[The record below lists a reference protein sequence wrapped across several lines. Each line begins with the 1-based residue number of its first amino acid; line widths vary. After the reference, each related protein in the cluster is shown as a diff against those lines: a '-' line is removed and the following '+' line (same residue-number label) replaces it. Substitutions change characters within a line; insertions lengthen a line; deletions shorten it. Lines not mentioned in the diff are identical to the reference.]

1 MKPALPFRPRWPI
14 RALRLL
20 PGSTNLKFRR
30 YGKLLKAFSGR
41 RRLARTYFGGAM
53 LCDLEDFTAGFIYH
67 FGIWEPHISAFV
79 ADRLRPGDAFC
90 DIGANIGYYSL
101 LASHAV
107 GPRGVVIAV
116 EPSPPIF
123 ALLLE
128 NLALNGARNVRTVE
142 AAVAARAGKVALYR
156 GPSWNTGMTTMLV
169 ERGFRVAD
177 QVAALPLE
185 DIFRPDEIARLRMI
199 KIDVEGAEAPI
210 LERLLGR
217 IADYPPEMEII
228 AELAFSEGVS
238 HRAVLQDLVER
249 FAAAGY
255 SAYEIPNTYDARSYM
270 KFGGVIA
277 PFALKLPPA
286 TQKDVLFSR
295 HYSGS

>member
-1 MKPALPFRPRWPI
+1 MNPMIPFRPRWPI
-14 RALRLL
+14 RALRFL

-30 YGKLLKAFSGR
+30 YGKLVKAFSGR

-53 LCDLEDFTAGFIYH
+53 LCDLEDFTDGFIYH
-67 FGIWEPHISAFV
+67 FGVWEPHISAFI

-101 LASHAV
+101 LASRAV
-107 GPRGVVIAV
+107 GPRGLVIAV

-123 ALLLE
+123 AVLLE
-128 NLALNGARNVRTVE
+128 NLALNGARNVRTVQ
-142 AAVAARAGKVALYR
+142 AAVAARVGKVALYR
-156 GPSWNTGMTTMLV
+156 GPSWNSGMTTTLP
-169 ERGFRVAD
+169 ERGFKVAD
-177 QVAALPLE
+177 EVVALPLE
-185 DIFRPDEIARLRMI
+185 NILRSDEIARLRLI

-210 LERLLGR
+210 LESLLGR

-228 AELAFSEGVS
+228 AELAFGEDANHS
-238 HRAVLQDLVER
+238 AILQDLVER

-255 SAYEIPNTYDARSYM
+255 SAFELPNTYDARSYM

-277 PFALKLPPA
+277 PFPFKLPPA
-286 TQKDVLFSR
+286 AQKDVLFSR
-295 HYSGS
+295 HYSVT

>member
-1 MKPALPFRPRWPI
+1 MNPVIPFRPRWPI
-14 RALRLL
+14 RALRYL

-30 YGKLLKAFSGR
+30 YGKLVKAFSGR

-53 LCDLEDFTAGFIYH
+53 LCDIEDFTAGFIYH

-101 LASHAV
+101 LASRAV

-116 EPSPPIF
+116 DPSPPIF
-123 ALLLE
+123 AILLE
-128 NLALNGARNVRTVE
+128 NLAFNGARNVRTVQ
-142 AAVAARAGKVALYR
+142 AAVAAQAGKIALYR
-156 GPSWNTGMTTMLV
+156 GPSWNSGMTTTLA
-169 ERGFRVAD
+169 EHGFKATDEVD
-177 QVAALPLE
+177 ALPLE
-185 DIFRPDEIARLRMI
+185 EILRPDEIARLRLI

-210 LERLLGR
+210 LESLLGR
-217 IADYPPEMEII
+217 IADFPPEMEII
-228 AELAFSEGVS
+228 AELAFAENASQS
-238 HRAVLQDLVER
+238 AILQRLVER

-255 SAYEIPNTYDARSYM
+255 SAFEMPNTYDARSYM

-277 PFALKLPPA
+277 PFPLKLPS
-286 TQKDVLFSR
+286 TVQKDVLFSR
-295 HYSGS
+295 IYR

>member
-1 MKPALPFRPRWPI
+1 MKPVAPLRPRWPI
-14 RALRLL
+14 RALRFL
-20 PGSTNLKFRR
+20 PGSTNRKFRR

-41 RRLARTYFGGAM
+41 RRLARTYFGAAM

-67 FGIWEPHISAFV
+67 LGIWEPHISAFV

-107 GPRGVVIAV
+107 GPGGVVIAV

-123 ALLLE
+123 ALLRE
-128 NLALNGARNVRTVE
+128 NLALNDARNVRPVQ
-142 AAVAARAGKVALYR
+142 AAVAPRAGRVALYR
-156 GPSWNTGMTTMLV
+156 GPSWNTGMTTTLA
-169 ERGFRVAD
+169 ERGFKVAD
-177 QVAALPLE
+177 EVDALPLE
-185 DIFRPDEIARLRMI
+185 DILRPDETARLRLI

-217 IADYPPEMEII
+217 IGNYPPEMEII
-228 AELAFSEGVS
+228 AELAFSGGANHS
-238 HRAVLQDLVER
+238 AILRDLIER

-255 SAYEIPNTYDARSYM
+255 SAYEIANTYDARSYM
-270 KFGGVIA
+270 NFGGVIA
-277 PFALKLPPA
+277 PFPLKLPSVV
-286 TQKDVLFSR
+286 QKDVLFSR
-295 HYSGS
+295 IYR